1 MAHKSK
7 SRPTGA
13 AEAAWYATPEGRR
26 QTQREFERALKRG
39 TVLRSGGARVPLS
52 DAKVL
57 AELME
62 QAKEKATKAISL
74 RVPVADIER
83 AQEIADKQGVGY
95 QTVLKQ
101 AIREGL
107 RKVS

>member
-1 MAHKSK
+1 MAHKSTSK
-7 SRPTGA
+7 PTEA
-13 AEAAWYATPEGRR
+13 AEAAWYTSPEGRR

-39 TVLRSGGARVPLS
+39 TVLRSAGARIPLS

-57 AELME
+57 AELVE
-62 QAKEKATKAISL
+62 QAKAKATKAISI

>member
-1 MAHKSK
+1 
-7 SRPTGA
+7 
-13 AEAAWYATPEGRR
+13 
-26 QTQREFERALKRG
+26 
-39 TVLRSGGARVPLS
+39 LS

-83 AQEIADKQGVGY
+83 AQEIANKQGVGY

>member
-1 MAHKSK
+1 
-7 SRPTGA
+7 
-13 AEAAWYATPEGRR
+13 
-26 QTQREFERALKRG
+26 
-39 TVLRSGGARVPLS
+39 LS

-57 AELME
+57 AELVE
-62 QAKEKATKAISL
+62 QAKAKAMKAISI

>member
-1 MAHKSK
+1 MARKSAGK
-7 SRPTGA
+7 PAAGA
-13 AEAAWYATPEGRR
+13 DAEWYSTPEGRR

-39 TVLRSGGARVPLS
+39 TVLRSEGTRIPLS

-57 AELME
+57 AELVE
-62 QAKEKATKAISL
+62 QAKAKATSAISI
-74 RVPVADIER
+74 RVPVADLER
-83 AQEIADKQGVGY
+83 AQEIADKKGIGY

-107 RKVS
+107 TKVS

>member
-1 MAHKSK
+1 
-7 SRPTGA
+7 
-13 AEAAWYATPEGRR
+13 
-26 QTQREFERALKRG
+26 
-39 TVLRSGGARVPLS
+39 LS

-62 QAKEKATKAISL
+62 QAKEKATKAISI